1 MPDINKGYTF
11 TDKSTDWASNKETA
25 IRLNKMLDDAK
36 INLVAGTNIT
46 ITPTPNGP
54 SIAASGA
61 GDVFNVKDF
70 GATGDGSTNDLPAFN
85 AAANAM
91 LSAGGGCI
99 VIPAGAYNLSGAW
112 TITKTTNSQSV
123 CIRGYGCGVTKL
135 HFNTASNGIEII
147 GTVNQT
153 EGATT
158 SNVDTV
164 EDLSIC
170 ASQAGTY
177 KALKIVGKNTNSSSI
192 GCLVRR
198 ISIEGYTKPSP
209 STSQY
214 WDTGIH
220 LVDCGNA
227 AISNIR
233 SNSAANQGDGILLE
247 SSNAQTICDLSHVNI
262 QGHDFGLRVIG
273 DNSYEGVTVYACTFV
288 AVNTGVFWNTD
299 SGEEQLNITD
309 CHINPRVS
317 YIVVKNCERVWV
329 TNLNG
334 LIDQRRGAAPTITA
348 GSFVVARR
356 YKIKTV
362 GTTDFTAIGASANTV
377 GVSFVATGVGAGTG
391 DAYQTA
397 SIDIRGSCRQSKV
410 THSCIVG
417 SAEDYAI
424 ICQSN
429 LTSFVDNCMLGH
441 NTGIFLDSGSD
452 LGIVTGNQLYNSTG
466 TARAGTCVQDNGSGN
481 QVFNNY

>member
-1 MPDINKGYTF
+1 LLNSCTSNPNATGATARTF
-11 TDKSTDWASNKETA
+11 QD
-25 IRLNKMLDDAK
+25 R
-36 INLVAGTNIT
+36 
-46 ITPTPNGP
+46 
-54 SIAASGA
+54 A

-85 AAANAM
+85 AASNAM

-99 VIPAGAYNLSGAW
+99 VIPAGSYNLSGAW
-112 TITKTTNSQSV
+112 TITKTNNSQSV

-170 ASQAGTY
+170 ASQTGTY

-198 ISIEGYTKPSP
+198 ISIEGYAVTK
-209 STSQY
+209 Y

-233 SNSAANQGDGILLE
+233 SNSAANAGDGILLE
-247 SSNAQTICDLSHVNI
+247 SSTAQTICDLTHVNI

-273 DNSYEGVTVYACTFV
+273 NNSYEGVTVYACTFV
-288 AVNTGVFWNTD
+288 AVNTGIFWNTD

-309 CHINPRVS
+309 CHINPKVS
-317 YIVVKNCERVWV
+317 YIVARNCERVWV
-329 TNLNG
+329 TNFNG
-334 LIDQRRGAAPTITA
+334 LIDQRGGIPTINA

-362 GTTDFTAIGASANTV
+362 GTTDFTAIGASSNTI

-417 SAEDYAI
+417 DADDYAI
-424 ICQSN
+424 ICQSG
-429 LTSFVDNCMLGH
+429 LTSFVDNSMLGH
-441 NTGIFLDSGSD
+441 NVGIFLDSGSN
-452 LGIVTGNQLYNSTG
+452 LGIVTGNQLYNSAG
-466 TARAGTCVQDNGSGN
+466 TARAGTCVQDNGANN
-481 QVFNNY
+481 QVLNNF